1 MQGWKQLEFEVL
13 SVYDLL
19 FGNLRKIE
27 NIGKDW
33 KTKKSSLP
41 LKQFLDDVKNDDLQK
56 KNFQSV
62 WIQKFDIV

>member
-1 MQGWKQLEFEVL
+1 
-13 SVYDLL
+13 VYDLL

-62 WIQKFDIV
+62 